1 MSPNLA
7 HGKDVSLGAFH
18 GDGEGYA
25 KVRTFLAAVCALAV
39 LAYPWMNVFLL
50 QHHPGPGKPG
60 HLLTEAISATVVWAG
75 TVFTY
80 SKLYHRLGVLI
91 AVGTPDAA
99 ELDKV
104 RSDLSSF
111 ALGAG
116 FLAMLVWWSGVLSAS
131 L

>member
-1 MSPNLA
+1 MSVDLTY
-7 HGKDVSLGAFH
+7 GKDVTTGAFH

-39 LAYPWMNVFLL
+39 LAYPWVNVLL
-50 QHHPGPGKPG
+50 LHHHLGPGKPR

-80 SKLYHRLGVLI
+80 TKLYRKLSVMI
-91 AVGTPDAA
+91 AAGNLDAA
-99 ELDKV
+99 ELDKL

-116 FLAMLVWWSGVLSAS
+116 ILAMLVWWSGVLSAY